1 MMPFRRL
8 GRPGLL
14 GTIARTAVV
23 AGTAQM
29 TSNAI
34 NRHAQQ
40 HAMDEQAA
48 MAAQQNAAPPPPPQ
62 PGPAAPSGGA
72 DLVSRL
78 ATLAKLHESGA
89 LSDDEFRAAK
99 DQLLAG

>member
-1 MMPFRRL
+1 MMPLRRL

-34 NRHAQQ
+34 NRHAQRR
-40 HAMDEQAA
+40 AMEEQ
-48 MAAQQNAAPPPPPQ
+48 AAPPPP
-62 PGPAAPSGGA
+62 APSGEPA
-72 DLVSRL
+72 DRDIVSRL

-89 LSDDEFRAAK
+89 LSDDEFRTAK
-99 DQLLAG
+99 DQLLRG

>member
-1 MMPFRRL
+1 MFPLRRL

-14 GTIARTAVV
+14 GTVARTAVV

-40 HAMDEQAA
+40 RAMEEAA
-48 MAAQQNAAPPPPPQ
+48 AAQANAAPAPPPPPA
-62 PGPAAPSGGA
+62 PAAPPAGD
-72 DLVSRL
+72 DLVTRL
-78 ATLAKLHESGA
+78 ETLARLRDTGA
-89 LSDDEFRAAK
+89 LSEEEFRAAK
-99 DQLLAG
+99 GRLLQG

>member
-14 GTIARTAVV
+14 GTVARTAVV

-40 HAMDEQAA
+40 RAMEEAA
-48 MAAQQNAAPPPPPQ
+48 AAQANTAPAPPPPPSVRAAQ
-62 PGPAAPSGGA
+62 PAGD

-78 ATLAKLHESGA
+78 ETLARLRDTGA
-89 LSDDEFRAAK
+89 LSEEEFQAAK
-99 DQLLAG
+99 GRLLQG